1 MPRCS
6 GGSLRSRKGV
16 QWIEGPRTRSPEEWH
31 PRPPRRGRPPR
42 PTGPGFRG
50 RRQRP
55 YWSPHR
61 DGGRVRGRGRGHVP
75 APPREPDGRGVR
87 VGGALLRIGVTIL
100 PGSNCDRDALYA
112 IELAG
117 AEPVELWHADASL
130 KGVDAVV
137 VPGGF
142 SYGDYLRPGA
152 IARFTKV
159 MGSLEE
165 FAKSGGPILG
175 ICNGFQVLTEAHLL
189 PGALL
194 RNTGMR
200 FVCTRTPVRF
210 ESVDTP
216 WTALYEPGQEILLPV
231 AHNEGN
237 YFADE
242 RTLRELEV
250 EGRVVLRYLDN
261 PNGSLND
268 IAGICNESRNVVGL
282 MPHPE
287 RVSDPILGS
296 DAGLKV
302 FESVLRFAGV
312 GV

>member
-1 MPRCS
+1 M
-6 GGSLRSRKGV
+6 K
-16 QWIEGPRTRSPEEWH
+16 
-31 PRPPRRGRPPR
+31 
-42 PTGPGFRG
+42 
-50 RRQRP
+50 
-55 YWSPHR
+55 
-61 DGGRVRGRGRGHVP
+61 
-75 APPREPDGRGVR
+75 
-87 VGGALLRIGVTIL
+87 IGIIVF

-112 IELAG
+112 VERAG
-117 AEPVELWHADASL
+117 AEAIELWHADADL
-130 KGVDAVV
+130 KSVDAVV

-152 IARFTKV
+152 IARFSKV
-159 MGSLEE
+159 MGPLEA
-165 FAKSGGPILG
+165 FAKEGGPLLG
-175 ICNGFQVLTEAHLL
+175 ICNGLQVLTEAHLL

-194 RNTGMR
+194 RNTHMR
-200 FVCTRTPVRF
+200 FVCTRVRTRV
-210 ESVDTP
+210 EIRETP
-216 WTALYEPGQEILLPV
+216 WTSLFTVGDEITLPV

-242 RTLRELEV
+242 RTLQELED

-268 IAGICNESRNVVGL
+268 IAGICNEGRNVVGL

-302 FESVLRFAGV
+302 FESVLSFAV
-312 GV
+312 AAL

>member
-1 MPRCS
+1 
-6 GGSLRSRKGV
+6 LK
-16 QWIEGPRTRSPEEWH
+16 
-31 PRPPRRGRPPR
+31 
-42 PTGPGFRG
+42 
-50 RRQRP
+50 
-55 YWSPHR
+55 
-61 DGGRVRGRGRGHVP
+61 
-75 APPREPDGRGVR
+75 
-87 VGGALLRIGVTIL
+87 IGIIVF

-112 IELAG
+112 VERTG
-117 AEPVELWHADASL
+117 AEAIELWHADADL
-130 KGVDAVV
+130 KSVDAVV

-152 IARFTKV
+152 IARFSKV
-159 MGSLEE
+159 MGPLEA
-165 FAKSGGPILG
+165 FAKEGGPVLG
-175 ICNGFQVLTEAHLL
+175 ICNGLQVLTEAHLL

-194 RNTGMR
+194 RNTHMR
-200 FVCTRTPVRF
+200 FVCTRVHARV
-210 ESVDTP
+210 ENRETP
-216 WTALYEPGQEILLPV
+216 WTSLFTVGDEITLPV

-242 RTLRELEV
+242 RTLQELEV

-268 IAGICNESRNVVGL
+268 IAGICNEGRNVVGL

-302 FESVLRFAGV
+302 FESVLSFAV
-312 GV
+312 AAL